1 MKKLSHILLLAL
13 FALGACTEQ
22 PDAPVTPLSRPAGME
37 ILSVT
42 DSSVSVRWNYVE
54 AANLYRWTVVGES
67 FSSEGTTDACSATV
81 IGLPSSTTLTFKVRS
96 ERGGQETGR
105 LELSEWLEAEFTTLK
120 ATPPPPPVT
129 HTRKAVFI
137 GDSITRLWP
146 QTDEAFFL
154 GHEYMGKGIDG
165 QTSKTIAARFK
176 KDVVDNDP
184 YVVHIMCGI
193 NDVAENDGAYVES
206 RAILANIQK
215 MAEMAEAAKIKVVVG
230 SLTPCNKIW
239 WWADDWKPSK
249 EGVTV
254 VSHILEANSLIKAW
268 CEEKGYPFVDYYT
281 PMVDEDGGFPEPYA
295 YDGVHPQ
302 LQGFKVMD
310 ALVQPVLEE
319 LLKDVNL

>member
-1 MKKLSHILLLAL
+1 MKKLPYILLFAL
-13 FALGACTEQ
+13 FALGSCAEK
-22 PDAPVTPLSRPAGME
+22 PVSDATTLNAPAGMQ
-37 ILSVT
+37 IVSVT
-42 DSSVSVRWNYVE
+42 DSSVSVRWNYVQ
-54 AANLYRWTVVGES
+54 AAKLYRWAVVGEG
-67 FSSEGTTDACSATV
+67 FSSEGTTDMCSATV
-81 IGLPSSTTLTFKVRS
+81 TGLPSSTTLTFKVRS
-96 ERGGQETGR
+96 ERDA
-105 LELSEWLEAEFTTLK
+105 ELSDWLEGEFTTLK

-146 QTDEAFFL
+146 QTDAGFFTAH
-154 GHEYMGKGIDG
+154 GYMGKGIDG

-206 RAILANIQK
+206 SAILANIK
-215 MAEMAEAAKIKVVVG
+215 AMAEMAEAAKIKVVVG

-254 VSHILEANSLIKAW
+254 VSHILEANGLIKAW
-268 CEEKGYPFVDYYT
+268 CEEKGYPFIDYYT
-281 PMVDEDGGFPEPYA
+281 PMVDADGGFPEPYA

-302 LQGFKVMD
+302 LQGFQVMD

-319 LLKDVNL
+319 LLKDVK

>member
-1 MKKLSHILLLAL
+1 MKKLVHIFLLAL
-13 FALGACTEQ
+13 LALVSCTEK
-22 PDAPVTPLSRPAGME
+22 PSADVPPFKRPAGLE

-42 DSSVSVRWNYVE
+42 DSSISVRWSYVQ
-54 AANLYRWTVVGES
+54 AAQLYRWTVVGEG
-67 FSSEGTTDACSATV
+67 FSAEGTTDMCSATV
-81 IGLPSSTTLTFKVRS
+81 AGLPSSTALTFKVRS
-96 ERGGQETGR
+96 ERDAEV
-105 LELSEWLEAEFTTLK
+105 SDWLEAEFTTLK
-120 ATPPPPPVT
+120 AAPPVT
-129 HTRKAVFI
+129 HARKAVFI

-146 QTDEAFFL
+146 QTDAGFFTAH
-154 GHEYMGKGIDG
+154 GYVGKGIDG

-176 KDVVDNDP
+176 KDVVENDP

-206 RAILANIQK
+206 SAILANIQA

-249 EGVTV
+249 AGVTV
-254 VSHILEANSLIKAW
+254 VSHIQEANGLIKSW
-268 CEEKGYPFVDYYT
+268 CEEKGYPFIDYYT
-281 PMVDEDGGFPEPYA
+281 PMVGEDGEFPEPYA

-302 LQGFKVMD
+302 LQGFQVMD

-319 LLKDVNL
+319 LLKNVKQ